1 MRNRRVIV
9 GIDSKGRSTIMS
21 DKKDLARNEQP
32 NGILLQEIWW
42 QEQVPARADDDGVR
56 TGEIGI
62 APPAG
67 GAVVRILTVPPAR
80 FTADEWVPNLHYD
93 DSLHVITMTSGELG
107 IVLEQ
112 GEVTLR
118 PGDSI
123 ILPGSVHDLRNSTD
137 EPASFIYT
145 SFPLAR

>member
-9 GIDSKGRSTIMS
+9 GVDPKGRSTVTA
-21 DKKDLARNEQP
+21 DEKDLARNEQP

-56 TGEIGI
+56 VGEIGLA
-62 APPAG
+62 APPG
-67 GAVVRILTVPPAR
+67 GAVIRILTVPPTR
-80 FTADEWVPNLHYD
+80 FMVDEWVPNLHYD

-107 IVLEQ
+107 VVLEE

-118 PGDSI
+118 AGDSV

-137 EPASFIYT
+137 EPASFVYT

>member
-9 GIDSKGRSTIMS
+9 GVDPKGRSTVTA
-21 DKKDLARNEQP
+21 DEKDLARNEQP

-56 TGEIGI
+56 VGEIGLA
-62 APPAG
+62 APPG
-67 GAVVRILTVPPAR
+67 GAVIRILTVPPTR
-80 FTADEWVPNLHYD
+80 FTADVWVPNLHYD
-93 DSLHVITMTSGELG
+93 DLLHVITMTSGELG
-107 IVLEQ
+107 VVLEE

-118 PGDSI
+118 AGDSV
-123 ILPGSVHDLRNSTD
+123 ILPGSVHDRRNSTD
-137 EPASFIYT
+137 EPASFVYT

>member
-9 GIDSKGRSTIMS
+9 GVDPKGRSTVIS
-21 DKKDLARNEQP
+21 DEKDLARNEQP

-56 TGEIGI
+56 VGEIGLA
-62 APPAG
+62 APPG
-67 GAVVRILTVPPAR
+67 GAVIRILTVPPTR

-93 DSLHVITMTSGELG
+93 DLLHVITMTSGELG
-107 IVLEQ
+107 VVLEE

-118 PGDSI
+118 AGDSV

-137 EPASFIYT
+137 EPASFVYT